1 MPMMYRER
9 AQSATVNRSWILIA
23 SQKKVEFRQQTN
35 VITFEAENF
44 SGWTPA

>member
-23 SQKKVEFRQQTN
+23 SQMEMEFCQQTN

-44 SGWTPA
+44 SGRTPA